1 MFSSPTFPSAQRRH
15 LLRAAAALPA
25 GLLLASCGGGG
36 DGGGGGNP
44 WLPLPPATVKTTD
57 RRIQVAPG
65 VSLQVRDWQSDRL
78 GGTTFVLLPGLGAT
92 ASHFNSLG
100 PALAKRGRAVA
111 ISCRGFGRS
120 DKPLPDATH
129 SYDTDTLVNDV
140 HEVLQA
146 LNIGRIVLGGHS
158 IAGNQVTRFAGR
170 YPDRVRGLIYLDT
183 TFDYT
188 TAPPDEPDN
197 PLLAEPDPTDADL
210 ASVAAAI
217 AFFKRTSRNWSAPLE
232 ADLLDKLDV
241 QPDGSVQPGTPPV
254 LLKAMSDAGH
264 AFSPDYKPLRAPAL
278 VVTALPG
285 DWRDMFPWLGPNPD
299 AETKKAASD
308 VVELFLR
315 VRPTDADRLFAALPA
330 GSQRATFRPATHA
343 DFFIE
348 REGEVLRLVDGMNW
362 L

>member
-1 MFSSPTFPSAQRRH
+1 MFSSHPFPSAQRRH
-15 LLRAAAALPA
+15 LLRTAAALPA

-36 DGGGGGNP
+36 DGGGSP
-44 WLPLPPATVKTTD
+44 WPPLPLAPATVKATD

-65 VSLQVRDWQSDRL
+65 VSLQVRDWQADRL

-100 PALAKRGRAVA
+100 PALAKRGRAIA

-120 DKPLPDATH
+120 DKPLPDGNRG
-129 SYDTDTLVNDV
+129 YDTDTLVNDV
-140 HEVLQA
+140 HEVLQT
-146 LNIGRIVLGGHS
+146 LDIGRIVLGGHS
-158 IAGNQVTRFAGR
+158 IAGNQVTRFAGC

-197 PLLAEPDPTDADL
+197 PLLAEPDPADADL

-217 AFFKRTSRNWSAPLE
+217 AFFKRTNRNWSAPLE

-254 LLKAMSDAGH
+254 VLKAMSDAGH

-278 VVTALPG
+278 VLTALPG
-285 DWRDMFPWLGPNPD
+285 DWRDMFPWLGSNPD
-299 AETKKAASD
+299 AQTEKAASD
-308 VVELFLR
+308 EVALFLR
-315 VRPTDADRLFAALPA
+315 VRPGDADRLFAALPA
-330 GSQRATFRPATHA
+330 GSRRATFRPATHA

-348 REGEVLRLVDGMNW
+348 RESEVLRLVDGMNW